1 MKRIIIVLIVF
12 GLLLGLF
19 NLSLKGWAKETL
31 KAIENFNYED
41 YLKTKR
47 EEKATEFLKKYETR
61 RYRVSE
67 GETFIGIARKICN
80 DIETVEDTKDALM
93 GLNPGML
100 MANSWII
107 VPIIE

>member
-12 GLLLGLF
+12 GLLLSLLNF
-19 NLSLKGWAKETL
+19 SLKEWAEETL

-41 YLKTKR
+41 YLKAKR

-61 RYRVSE
+61 RYKVSE
-67 GETFIGIARKICN
+67 GETFIGIARSICN
-80 DIETVEDTKDALM
+80 GVETVEDTKDALM